1 METYISNNT
10 IKTLV
15 KSALKKQYEIL
26 SVEKTNDRRYDGK
39 FLDVNGIEFKYILRF
54 TFRNDR
60 IYSFSVDIYNKFNSW
75 NGEEI
80 VCEHILAEEHISN
93 K

>member
-15 KSALKKQYEIL
+15 KAGLKHNYKIL
-26 SVEKTNDRRYDGK
+26 SVEKTSERRYDGK
-39 FLDVNGIEFKYILRF
+39 LIDENGIEFKYILRF

-60 IYSFSVDIYNKFNSW
+60 IHSFSIDIYNQFNNW
-75 NGEEI
+75 RGEEI
-80 VCEHILAEEHISN
+80 VCEHISAEEYFQLN
-93 K
+93 

>member
-15 KSALKKQYEIL
+15 KSALKKHYEIL
-26 SVEKTNDRRYDGK
+26 SVEKTSDRRYDGK
-39 FLDVNGIEFKYILRF
+39 LLDDNGIEFKYILRF

-60 IYSFSVDIYNKFNSW
+60 IHSFSVDIYNRFNSW
-75 NGEEI
+75 SGEEI
-80 VCEHILAEEHISN
+80 ECEHI
-93 K
+93 

>member
-1 METYISNNT
+1 METYISSNT

-15 KSALKKQYEIL
+15 KSALKKHYEIL
-26 SVEKTNDRRYDGK
+26 SVEKTSERRYDGK
-39 FLDVNGIEFKYILRF
+39 LLDDNGIEFKYILRF

-60 IYSFSVDIYNKFNSW
+60 IYSFSVDIYNQFNSW
-75 NGEEI
+75 RGEEI
-80 VCEHILAEEHISN
+80 VCEHISAAEYFSN